1 MGMSQ
6 THAFSQI
13 KDVVIDAWCIT
24 DASGVITDYNRVF
37 FSLFPRNVARKLKG
51 LTLPEV
57 LAMPVNIVAEAIT
70 QNRQVRFD
78 EVVAAI
84 LETAEEFR
92 FILSAIP
99 LLDEAQN
106 LEGAL
111 VIMRN
116 VTDEAMVQ
124 IKYQEMLE
132 REAREREL
140 LKAELVRRTE
150 RLIQVSE
157 RYYELKAQIRKR
169 AKGQVSPF
177 KLKF

>member
-1 MGMSQ
+1 MSQ
-6 THAFSQI
+6 SAAFQEV
-13 KDVVIDAWCIT
+13 KDVVIDAWFTT
-24 DASGVITDYNRVF
+24 DPSGVIVDFNRVF

-51 LTLPEV
+51 LTLSEIMS
-57 LAMPVNIVAEAIT
+57 MPMDIVQEAVD

-78 EVVAAI
+78 EVVATI
-84 LETAEEFR
+84 LETQEEFR

-99 LLDEAQN
+99 LFGEEKA
-106 LEGAL
+106 LEGTL
-111 VIMRN
+111 VILRN

-150 RLIQVSE
+150 RLIQISE

-177 KLKF
+177 KLKI

>member
-1 MGMSQ
+1 MSQ
-6 THAFSQI
+6 TTAFQEV
-13 KDVVIDAWCIT
+13 KDVVIDAWFTT
-24 DASGVITDYNRVF
+24 DTVGSIVDFNRVF
-37 FSLFPRNVARKLKG
+37 FSLFPRNIARKLKG
-51 LTLPEV
+51 IKLPEIMS
-57 LAMPVNIVAEAIT
+57 MPMDIVQETIV

-78 EVVAAI
+78 EVVASI
-84 LETAEEFR
+84 LETQEEFR

-99 LLDEAQN
+99 LFNDEKV
-106 LEGAL
+106 LEGTL

-177 KLKF
+177 KLKI

>member
-1 MGMSQ
+1 MSQ
-6 THAFSQI
+6 SAFQEI
-13 KDVVIDAWCIT
+13 KEVIIDAWFIS
-24 DASGVITDYNRVF
+24 DPAGVIVDYNRPF
-37 FSLFPRNVARKLKG
+37 FSMFPRNIARKLKG
-51 LTLPEV
+51 LTIPEIMT
-57 LAMPVNIVAEAIT
+57 MPVNIVNEAIS

-78 EVVAAI
+78 EVVASVQ
-84 LETAEEFR
+84 ETGEEYR

-99 LLDEAQN
+99 LFDAEKN
-106 LEGAL
+106 LEGTI

-140 LKAELVRRTE
+140 LKGELVRRTE
-150 RLIQVSE
+150 RLIQISE

-177 KLKF
+177 KLKI

>member
-1 MGMSQ
+1 MSQ
-6 THAFSQI
+6 AAAFQLV
-13 KDVVIDAWCIT
+13 KDVVIDAWFTT
-24 DASGVITDYNRVF
+24 DPNGVIVDFNRVF
-37 FSLFPRNVARKLKG
+37 FSLFPRNIARKLKG
-51 LTLPEV
+51 VTLPEIMV
-57 LAMPVNIVAEAIT
+57 MPMDIVGEAIT

-78 EVVAAI
+78 EVVASI
-84 LETAEEFR
+84 LETQEEFR

-99 LLDEAQN
+99 LFNDEQA
-106 LEGAL
+106 LEGTL
-111 VIMRN
+111 VVLRN

-150 RLIQVSE
+150 RLIQISE

-177 KLKF
+177 KLKM